1 MACVKFFLIRLTD
14 GDKSPLSMSTFGKDG
29 QTARNQ
35 ETAGDSSVDA
45 GFTRNRNINSTGV
58 YIYYISPSTKLSVYN
73 AVVCSTLTEEIVGL
87 SEE

>member
-29 QTARNQ
+29 QIVRNQ
-35 ETAGDSSVDA
+35 ETAAAGDSVDA
-45 GFTRNRNINSTGV
+45 GFSRNRNINSTGL
-58 YIYYISPSTKLSVYN
+58 YIDISPSTKLSVYN

-87 SEE
+87 CEE